1 MAETPPLTEAL
12 ATTARMVEVALDA
25 LLPQP
30 VGDEAALHRAMRHS
44 AEAGGKRL
52 RAFLAIE
59 SASLFDVDPAS
70 SVRTAAAIECL
81 HTYSLIHDDLPA
93 MDDATTRR
101 GKPACHVAFDEATA
115 ILAGDALQALAFEI
129 LATPDTHPDAR
140 VRADL
145 VLGLAKAAGAAG
157 MCAGQMADLEGERL
171 PLDLESTLRMEQ
183 LKTGALIAFSLEAG
197 AILGQADDDART
209 RLRTFGEALGLAF
222 QIRDDQIDITGD
234 PAMAG
239 KDLGLDQAAG
249 KATPLARLGAEG
261 IARMMQELEHQ
272 AMDSIAVLGDRAE
285 RLREAYRFAVNRAS

>member
-1 MAETPPLTEAL
+1 MTDTAPLAETL
-12 ATTARMVEVALDA
+12 AATARSVERTLDA
-25 LLPQP
+25 LLPEP
-30 VGDEAALHRAMRHS
+30 VGDEAPLHRAMRHS
-44 AEAGGKRL
+44 VEAGGKRL

-59 SASLFDVDPAS
+59 SAALFDVDREAS
-70 SVRTAAAIECL
+70 MRTAAAIECL

-129 LATPDTHPDAR
+129 LAAPETHPDPS
-140 VRADL
+140 VRAEL
-145 VLGLAKAAGAAG
+145 VLGLAKASGAAG
-157 MCAGQMADLEGERL
+157 MCAGQMADLMGERM

-197 AILGQADDDART
+197 AVLGKADAGFRA

-222 QIRDDQIDITGD
+222 QIRDDQLDITGD
-234 PAMAG
+234 PAAAG

-249 KATPLARLGAEG
+249 KATPLARLGADG

-272 AMDSIAVLGDRAE
+272 AMESIAPLGARAD
-285 RLREAYRFAVNRAS
+285 RLRDAYHFAVNRAS